1 MNATEAKTQSHHFHL
16 KQTDHSLF
24 WGGGR
29 FVFLNAKKYTQL
41 LYNNGKWSS
50 SSVHIATDLQAKQK
64 IKEGH
69 TAEFALFHIQ
79 TLSALTVESTKHE
92 KGKR

>member
-24 WGGGR
+24 WGGR

-41 LYNNGKWSS
+41 LYNNGK
-50 SSVHIATDLQAKQK
+50 
-64 IKEGH
+64 
-69 TAEFALFHIQ
+69 
-79 TLSALTVESTKHE
+79 
-92 KGKR
+92 

>member
-41 LYNNGKWSS
+41 LYNNGK
-50 SSVHIATDLQAKQK
+50 
-64 IKEGH
+64 
-69 TAEFALFHIQ
+69 
-79 TLSALTVESTKHE
+79 
-92 KGKR
+92 